1 VSARNRFIIIGAL
14 AGAVLGATAAWAY
27 TKAQEGKLPASGQT
41 GRQLRLQAGVP
52 EYVKLGM
59 ALFAL
64 VRQVVDLFKP
74 I

>member
-1 VSARNRFIIIGAL
+1 MSARNRFIIIGAL
-14 AGAVLGATAAWAY
+14 VGAVLGATAAWAY
-27 TKAQEGKLPASGQT
+27 GKAQEGKLPAASQT
-41 GRQLRLQAGVP
+41 GPQLRLRAGAP
-52 EYVKLGM
+52 EYVKIGM